1 MNGRARTRALALV
14 AALVVASAGATTVK
28 TGKPAASQ
36 PAARVFA
43 TRDQLRECMDIEA
56 GLKARFGAIEA
67 SNNAHEQMFNQV
79 EAENAKLLEL
89 QAQLDHDSDTSIN
102 AFNAAVKDHN
112 LHVKQLN
119 KDAADSQ
126 PISNAYND
134 DMLAYNRKCSPLVY
148 RVDDLDAVIKER
160 KKAAAQ
166 AGAASAP

>member
-1 MNGRARTRALALV
+1 MSLLRIPAIVLATL
-14 AALVVASAGATTVK
+14 LIPGLAGATTVK

-36 PAARVFA
+36 PAAHVFA
-43 TRDQLRECMDIEA
+43 TRDQLRECLDIEA

-89 QAQLDHDSDTSIN
+89 QAQLDHDSDTAVN
-102 AFNAAVKDHN
+102 AFNAVVKDHN

-119 KDAADSQ
+119 QDAAESQ
-126 PISNAYND
+126 PVSNAYNA

-148 RVDDLDAVIKER
+148 RVDDLDAVLKER

-166 AGAASAP
+166 AAAASAP